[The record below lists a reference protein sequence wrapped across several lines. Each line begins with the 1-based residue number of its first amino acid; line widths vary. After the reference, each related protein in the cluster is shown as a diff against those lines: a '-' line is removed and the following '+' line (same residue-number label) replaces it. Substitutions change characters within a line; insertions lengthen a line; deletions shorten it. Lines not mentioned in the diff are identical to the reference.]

1 MIYIYGVLF
10 EHVILNMQLFQ
21 LNLCQKNEK
30 KGNFCIAGKIL
41 KINPL

>member
-1 MIYIYGVLF
+1 
-10 EHVILNMQLFQ
+10 MQLFQ

-41 KINPL
+41 KITYL